1 MVDGLSMI
9 RSAIFDE
16 LFGCLD
22 AFAREIKFSLL
33 FSTLSQIGSCF
44 SISSVISFEC
54 ALSCSKTL
62 SCRAAKFASS
72 TFMFA
77 SAFNRKERESKFDDR
92 CGECRAH
99 LDEGGEVEGSARRE
113 FQLDLLRRGRGG
125 LLNDAAHEQSTA
137 VPLTTKRISPAQRSR
152 VFTLSRTRH
161 LRTRSGAAT
170 NTSVNSVEMTPQ
182 AKLHLSPLTG
192 LSSHSPSAR
201 NIAPKN
207 GPGVSL
213 SAASRRGLKSCCGE
227 SSVPDKCT
235 VVHR

>member
-170 NTSVNSVEMTPQ
+170 NTERQFSGNDS
-182 AKLHLSPLTG
+182 
-192 LSSHSPSAR
+192 
-201 NIAPKN
+201 
-207 GPGVSL
+207 
-213 SAASRRGLKSCCGE
+213 ASRASLVAVGWTFEPLAERAQ
-227 SSVPDKCT
+227 
-235 VVHR
+235 HRSQKRSRRLFECREQARTEVLLR